1 MTTTHAITFTGELL
15 DGFERAEVMARFA
28 ARFGLKGAQVDKV
41 FCGQPVTLK
50 KGLDEAK
57 ARAYV
62 KALNELGMRTVSS
75 SPFDVTEDRPTAG
88 YSILFDGSVVAGY
101 DREAVKR
108 SAAEKL
114 KFSDAQRNRL
124 FSGSEVTMKRG
135 LDEEK
140 ARHYAKTLRQLGMNA
155 RVEPPLP
162 EPATAAAP
170 PAEPTPP
177 VASKP
182 EPKSTPEPA
191 PTPAAAADARST
203 TAATPASAADTPADT
218 AAAAPA
224 KRAKDPADAKK
235 LSDAEASLMVT
246 QFSPAPAYDLENTFH
261 SSSTLDAASIG
272 DDGDDTLHEALRESP
287 LAKPMP
293 PDAKQTAETA
303 SPGPDTASKND
314 MMATMLNADALK
326 DYEDALADDKSIEAL
341 RAAHDPAPRTKE
353 KTTPEA
359 AADALKAAAEKTA
372 AATSGIAGAD
382 ATAKAGAS
390 PDTAKV
396 ADQKAAEKVDRRDA
410 ASPVHEQDTVLAEL
424 PGSGPVTPK
433 TPETKA
439 PEPESKGGNHTVLI
453 VLIVIAA
460 VAAAW
465 FLMQT

>member
-28 ARFGLKGAQVDKV
+28 ARFGLKGAQVAKV

-191 PTPAAAADARST
+191 PTPAAAADATST
-203 TAATPASAADTPADT
+203 TAATPASAADTPASAADTPADT

-235 LSDAEASLMVT
+235 LSDAELV
-246 QFSPAPAYDLENTFH
+246 
-261 SSSTLDAASIG
+261 
-272 DDGDDTLHEALRESP
+272 R
-287 LAKPMP
+287 
-293 PDAKQTAETA
+293 DAKLIARAECLSVT
-303 SPGPDTASKND
+303 TEWCRQRKRIL
-314 MMATMLNADALK
+314 TERK
-326 DYEDALADDKSIEAL
+326 L
-341 RAAHDPAPRTKE
+341 R
-353 KTTPEA
+353 
-359 AADALKAAAEKTA
+359 
-372 AATSGIAGAD
+372 
-382 ATAKAGAS
+382 
-390 PDTAKV
+390 
-396 ADQKAAEKVDRRDA
+396 
-410 ASPVHEQDTVLAEL
+410 
-424 PGSGPVTPK
+424 
-433 TPETKA
+433 
-439 PEPESKGGNHTVLI
+439 
-453 VLIVIAA
+453 
-460 VAAAW
+460 
-465 FLMQT
+465 